1 MHLDCRSSQQKN
13 CVWNSCFWMNECLFV
28 LSLLFLFA
36 CRMWAT
42 DCNEHRMTNKDSDTH
57 ITFVILSEKT
67 REPIIGATVRCEGA
81 ITPVVTDMNGRC
93 IIIFKGSINKIKV
106 DVTYVGYKKISK
118 TLTIVS
124 GKTVTL
130 QMQDD
135 AKMIDNVVV
144 MAQKHQ
150 TTALQ
155 QSATIGLDAMEKV
168 GTTSLAKLLEVVPGV
183 SSISTGNTIAK
194 PVIQGM
200 HSSRILLLNEGVRLE
215 SQSWGEDHAPE
226 IDYSGTNMIEVVKGA
241 ESIRYGYGAMGGVVL
256 LNQATLPYGQQH
268 LKTRGTVNM
277 GYESNAKGYNGS
289 GTLEMGYKHVGLR
302 LHGMYQRGGD
312 YSTAEYIL
320 NNTGFNNISMSA
332 LAGYQNKNITAT
344 LYTSL
349 YYSRSGIYYAS
360 RISDI
365 DQLLARFAAGRP
377 DNNTLKPFSYNIKP
391 PFQQTQHFTLKG
403 DIKWEINKNHKL
415 SLILSYQDNLRW
427 EFDNR
432 KQDKYSWIPVQDLI
446 LTTYKTDLLWN
457 AKWKCWNMTTEAG
470 LSGSYQSNYNYP
482 GTKQPAFIPNYAALT
497 MGGFFLQQAKIGRF
511 QCSLGMRYDFRAMDV
526 DGYTSLKSYKYYKDF
541 KVYSNFTTSLAAHYQ
556 LSDRW
561 DMRANIGWSWRPPD
575 INELYATGLH
585 HGTHWVVGN
594 RKLTS
599 EHGYKA
605 VFGTRY
611 RTDWYSIE
619 PSFFY
624 QHVHNY
630 IYDAIGKGLNRFHN
644 HPSGKYPKFIFGQD
658 NVVLTGGDI
667 TATITPLTSLTIMA
681 KGEWIYARNLTQKE
695 WLPFMPSDRYG
706 LSGSYHWTFDRMGKY
721 NASVSLSGIYVTKK
735 THFDP
740 DKDLVPDSPPA
751 YVLFNG
757 TAEWSMK
764 LSGQRELKLMMIGDN
779 IFNTL
784 YKEYTDR
791 FRYYAHARGS
801 NITFKTIVKF

>member
-1 MHLDCRSSQQKN
+1 
-13 CVWNSCFWMNECLFV
+13 
-28 LSLLFLFA
+28 
-36 CRMWAT
+36 
-42 DCNEHRMTNKDSDTH
+42 
-57 ITFVILSEKT
+57 
-67 REPIIGATVRCEGA
+67 
-81 ITPVVTDMNGRC
+81 
-93 IIIFKGSINKIKV
+93 
-106 DVTYVGYKKISK
+106 
-118 TLTIVS
+118 
-124 GKTVTL
+124 
-130 QMQDD
+130 
-135 AKMIDNVVV
+135 
-144 MAQKHQ
+144 
-150 TTALQ
+150 
-155 QSATIGLDAMEKV
+155 
-168 GTTSLAKLLEVVPGV
+168 
-183 SSISTGNTIAK
+183 
-194 PVIQGM
+194 
-200 HSSRILLLNEGVRLE
+200 
-215 SQSWGEDHAPE
+215 
-226 IDYSGTNMIEVVKGA
+226 
-241 ESIRYGYGAMGGVVL
+241 
-256 LNQATLPYGQQH
+256 
-268 LKTRGTVNM
+268 M
-277 GYESNAKGYNGS
+277 GYETNAKGYNGS

-541 KVYSNFTTSLAAHYQ
+541 KVYSNFTTSMAAHYQ

-561 DMRANIGWSWRPPD
+561 DMRVNIGWSWRPPD

-599 EHGYKA
+599 EHGYKV

-624 QHVHNY
+624 QRVHNY
-630 IYDAIGKGLNRFHN
+630 IYDAIGKGLNRLHN
-644 HPSGKYPKFIFGQD
+644 HPSGKYPKFIFVQD

>member
-1 MHLDCRSSQQKN
+1 MKKFIFGAVSYKVLLIA
-13 CVWNSCFWMNECLFV
+13 FMLFFAPGDACAG
-28 LSLLFLFA
+28 LLPA
-36 CRMWAT
+36 IPTA
-42 DCNEHRMTNKDSDTH
+42 KD
-57 ITFVILSEKT
+57 KT
-67 REPIIGATVRCEGA
+67 ELKQAFRVMQEGSREPIAGA
-81 ITPVVTDMNGRC
+81 IIYCDEAVSPRVTGTDGRC
-93 IIIFKGSINKIKV
+93 VIDLKTHPKSVKV
-106 DVTYVGYKKISK
+106 KVTYIGFRTLEKTVSLDISRTIDLFLHEDIK
-118 TLTIVS
+118 QISEVTIVADR
-124 GKTVTL
+124 K
-130 QMQDD
+130 
-135 AKMIDNVVV
+135 
-144 MAQKHQ
+144 Q
-150 TTALQ
+150 TSILQ
-155 QSATIGLDAMEKV
+155 QTSTIRQDAMEKV
-168 GTTSLAKLLEVVPGV
+168 GTTSLAKLLETVPGV

-200 HSSRILLLNEGVRLE
+200 HSSRILLLNDGVRLE

-226 IDYSGTNMIEVVKGA
+226 IDYSGANMIEVVKGA

-256 LNQATLPYGQQH
+256 LNQAALPYGHQH
-268 LKTRGTVNM
+268 LKTRGTVNL
-277 GYESNAKGYNGS
+277 GYDTNARGYNGA
-289 GTLEMGYKHVGLR
+289 GTMELGYKQVGLR
-302 LHGMYQRGGD
+302 VHGMYQRAGD

-332 LAGYQNKNITAT
+332 LAGYQNRNITAT

-365 DQLLARFAAGRP
+365 DQLLARFTAGRP
-377 DNNTLKPFSYNIKP
+377 DNSSFKPFSYDIKP
-391 PFQQTQHFTLKG
+391 PFQQAQHFTLKG

-427 EFDNR
+427 EFENR

-457 AKWKCWNMTTEAG
+457 AKWKRWDMTTESG

-497 MGGFFLQQAKIGRF
+497 MGGFLLQQAKIGRL

-541 KVYSNFTTSLAAHYQ
+541 KVYSNFTASLAAHYQ

-561 DMRANIGWSWRPPD
+561 DARANVGWSWRPPD

-611 RTDWYSIE
+611 HTEWYSIE

-624 QHVHNY
+624 QRVHNY

-658 NVVLTGGDI
+658 DVMLTGGDI
-667 TATITPLTSLTIMA
+667 TATVTPIAGLTITA
-681 KGEWIYARNLTQKE
+681 KGEWIYARNLTQDE

-706 LSGSYHWTFDRMGKY
+706 MSGTYNWKFGREGKY
-721 NASVSLSGIYVTKK
+721 NASVSLSGIYVTKQ

-751 YVLFNG
+751 YALLNG
-757 TAEWSMK
+757 TAEWSMR
-764 LSGQRELKLMMIGDN
+764 LPGQRELKLMIIGDN
-779 IFNTL
+779 MLNAL

-801 NITFKTIVKF
+801 NVIFKTIVKF